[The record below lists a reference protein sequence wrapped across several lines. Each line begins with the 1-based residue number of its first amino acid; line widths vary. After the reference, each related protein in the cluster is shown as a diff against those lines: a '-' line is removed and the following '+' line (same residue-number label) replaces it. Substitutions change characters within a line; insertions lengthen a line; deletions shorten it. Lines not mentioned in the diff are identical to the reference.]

1 MGGSS
6 PSRRA
11 MNAYGGSSSIGG
23 APDCG
28 PGGRGFKT
36 LLSPHYFSA
45 LGCRQAVRHRI
56 LIPAFVGSNP
66 ATPASKNLQ
75 GPLAQAVEH
84 VTFNHGV
91 RGSIPRWITKNSVS
105 LLTSRFLFDRG
116 IELRRKLLLAI
127 SL

>member
-1 MGGSS
+1 
-6 PSRRA
+6 

-91 RGSIPRWITKNSVS
+91 RSSSLRWITSKCAFSSVGRATDS
-105 LLTSRFLFDRG
+105 
-116 IELRRKLLLAI
+116 
-127 SL
+127 